1 MLAMCSSSVTSTP
14 GNTLEKGEIAAA
26 STTASTRGG
35 TPLRVLVA
43 GVAVLCQVEHGSTAR
58 NEGQAE
64 RVVKR
69 VCHNFSSDKSHA
81 ILEGVF
87 HEPAHKS

>member
-64 RVVKR
+64 RVVK
-69 VCHNFSSDKSHA
+69 KS
-81 ILEGVF
+81 LSQLFLGQVPRNPRRSF
-87 HEPAHKS
+87 L